1 MARSRIFIGLIVS
14 FILFIGVAYFIGAN
28 KTVLI
33 SKFDT
38 VPLVSKIV
46 SSAPTL
52 PSRYTTIKE
61 ARTGK
66 DVDAELSYD
75 EGSKELIISGTA
87 ADKKIGDL
95 GEGKF
100 LRVSTTFNGTQF
112 NSNVYVLPDSPTGIL
127 VYHPTNGKIESSQIW
142 QVVPFADVD
151 SLLTQHDHVILYIQM
166 SQTDFT
172 VLTQKLAEHP
182 SEDIE
187 IKSIERM
194 IL

>member
-1 MARSRIFIGLIVS
+1 MARSRIFIGLIVI
-14 FILFIGVAYFIGAN
+14 FFLLLGVAYLIGAN

-38 VPLVSKIV
+38 VPLVAKIV

-52 PSRYTTIKE
+52 PSKYTTIKD

-66 DVDAELSYD
+66 DYGSELSYD
-75 EGSKELIISGTA
+75 EGTQELLISGTA
-87 ADKKIGDL
+87 IDKKIGEL

-100 LRVSTTFNGTQF
+100 LRVSTAFGGIQF
-112 NSNVYVLPDSPTGIL
+112 TSKVYVHPDSPTGIL
-127 VYHPTNGKIESSQIW
+127 VYHPTNGKIETSQIW
-142 QVVPFADVD
+142 EIVPFSDID
-151 SLLTQHDHVILYIQM
+151 TLLAQYDHVILYIQM

-172 VLTQKLAEHP
+172 ILTQKLAEHP
-182 SEDIE
+182 SEDLE
-187 IKSIERM
+187 IKSIGRM